1 MLKNTLSRQMRDMN
15 LQQNSP
21 GGATGESQ
29 TTLGRR
35 IEEAARR
42 AELVRVTND
51 HKKMSADWLSRANQ
65 AAKRAWNDAQRQE
78 SQLSEDKVQGAL
90 NGLLDSQDGFLHQL
104 HDTHTK
110 ASVCGPLRPDV
121 VGCTPGQMLPVN
133 TTIILELKAQTP
145 KSPYNTPAHINQV
158 RINPQGCI
166 GPPSLRLSCFGQ
178 FCSLEAVAEFNPV
191 DALWSLESTVVG
203 RTLY

>member
-1 MLKNTLSRQMRDMN
+1 MS

-35 IEEAARR
+35 IEEAARSV
-42 AELVRVTND
+42 ELVRVTNA
-51 HKKMSADWLSRANQ
+51 HRKMSADWLSQASQ
-65 AAKRAWNDAQRQE
+65 AAQGAWSDAQRQE

-90 NGLLDSQDGFLHQL
+90 NGLLDSQHKLGFLHQL

-166 GPPSLRLSCFGQ
+166 GAPSLRLSCFGQ
-178 FCSLEAVAEFNPV
+178 VCSLQ
-191 DALWSLESTVVG
+191 T
-203 RTLY
+203 Y